1 MLLRGSQDLIFDRS
15 DDHLVDMTLSF
26 AASCPSSSSSSERKF
41 TGTGID
47 FSAFSVKSGK
57 INPLPSPPG
66 VSAITGWKKV
76 QFVKNY
82 RSHTWVYEGVMLPG
96 NNMIL
101 GHWRHSL
108 DEVFIPGQ
116 SGPFV
121 FWAAPEG
128 HSLESRDNRLSLN
141 RVHG

>member
-1 MLLRGSQDLIFDRS
+1 MWLRGSRDLIFDRS

-26 AASCPSSSSSSERKF
+26 ATSSSSSEHKF
-41 TGTGID
+41 TGTGLD

-57 INPLPSPPG
+57 ISPLPSPPG
-66 VSAITGWKKV
+66 VDAITGWKKV

-82 RSHTWVYEGVMLPG
+82 RSHMWAYEGVMLPG

-121 FWAAPEG
+121 FWAVPEG
-128 HSLESRDNRLSLN
+128 HSLESRDNRLSLSGA
-141 RVHG
+141 HG